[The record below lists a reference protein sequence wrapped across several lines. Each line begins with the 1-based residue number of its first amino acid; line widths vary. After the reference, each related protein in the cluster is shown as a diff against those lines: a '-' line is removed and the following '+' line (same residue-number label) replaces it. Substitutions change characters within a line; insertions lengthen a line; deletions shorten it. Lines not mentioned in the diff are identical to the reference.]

1 MRKFIAPALLIL
13 AAAPLAACG
22 GDGDDALAERAEE
35 QAEDQADAMRANG
48 MSDAAADAVEEAG
61 EDRAD
66 AIDDSDV
73 DADELTQGQRD
84 ALVNGTATPVQ

>member
-1 MRKFIAPALLIL
+1 
-13 AAAPLAACG
+13 
-22 GDGDDALAERAEE
+22 
-35 QAEDQADAMRANG
+35 

-66 AIDDSDV
+66 AIDDADV
-73 DADELTQGQRD
+73 DVDELTQGQRD